1 MNSGEN
7 LSGNAETSGRL
18 LVSLQ
23 VGQPQALETDGA
35 KWRSAIYKTPV
46 AGRVLLGETNLSG
59 DKQANL
65 KYHGGPDKA
74 VCAFPAEHFS
84 QWQAELGLG
93 EEFGYG
99 AFGENF
105 TLSGMDEANVCIGD
119 IYVVGTAKV
128 QVSQPRQPCINLA
141 RKWNYSVFPE
151 RLVEMGHTGY
161 YLRVLQPG
169 EVGAGDSVILL
180 ERPNP
185 EITIQFTNSAKY
197 RKVGGVERARLL
209 AALPEL
215 AEEWR
220 RPFRNRKGVLP

>member
-1 MNSGEN
+1 MPEI
-7 LSGNAETSGRL
+7 TRK

-46 AGRVLLGETNLSG
+46 AGRVLLGETNLNG

-74 VCAFPAEHFS
+74 VCAFPAEHFPH
-84 QWQAELGLG
+84 WQAELGLG

-119 IYVVGTAKV
+119 IYAVGTAKV
-128 QVSQPRQPCINLA
+128 QVSQPRQPCMNLA

-161 YLRVLQPG
+161 YLRVLEPG
-169 EVGAGDSVILL
+169 EVGAGDSVTLIA
-180 ERPNP
+180 RPNP
-185 EITIQFTNSAKY
+185 EITVQFTNAAKY
-197 RKVGGVERARLL
+197 RKAGGVERARLL
-209 AALPEL
+209 ANLPEL
-215 AEEWR
+215 AEDWR
-220 RPFRNRKGVLP
+220 GPFRNRKGVLSIA